1 MRTYLTVAGTTLGLL
16 AAWGALLPF
25 VS

>member
-1 MRTYLTVAGTTLGLL
+1 MRTYLTVAGTALGLL